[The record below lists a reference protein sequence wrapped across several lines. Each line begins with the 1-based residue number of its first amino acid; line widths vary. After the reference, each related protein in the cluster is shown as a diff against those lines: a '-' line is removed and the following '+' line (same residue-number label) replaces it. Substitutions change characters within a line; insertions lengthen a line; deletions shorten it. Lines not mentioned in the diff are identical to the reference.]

1 MSTDTCTTDSCATT
15 ASHDSTNDQAK
26 QLRSTVIVLSDPDS
40 GSQDEALGRV
50 FNALAAAYDF
60 KQRGDD
66 VSLQFQGAG
75 TRWIGR
81 LSEESHPAHA
91 LYQEVQDVIAG
102 VSCGCA
108 DVFGG
113 SEEAEASGLDLITD
127 NPVPGTTG
135 LPSIASAVSEG
146 RAVLTF

>member
-1 MSTDTCTTDSCATT
+1 MSTDTCNLPTREKHAECN
-15 ASHDSTNDQAK
+15 DSTKDAK
-26 QLRSTVIVLSDPDS
+26 QLKAAIVVLSDPKA
-40 GSQDEALGRV
+40 GSQEEALGRV

-66 VSLQFQGAG
+66 VTVLFQGAG
-75 TRWIGR
+75 TRWIGE
-81 LSEESHPAHA
+81 LGQQDHPAHA
-91 LYQEVQDVIAG
+91 LYKEVEDTIAG

-113 SEEAEASGLDLITD
+113 SKEAEESGFDLITD

-135 LPSIASAVSEG
+135 LPSLAALVSEG
-146 RAVLTF
+146 RSVLTF